1 MLGSSSDSVKI
12 KKIFSD
18 PAKQDLLYEKA
29 RKLQTAHVWISL
41 FFSII
46 NFFIVFI
53 YLHSLLHSLQAGN
66 MQKNAGKNV
75 GLDSEGTW

>member
-1 MLGSSSDSVKI
+1 MLRSSADSVEI
-12 KKIFSD
+12 EKKFSD
-18 PAKQDLLYEKA
+18 PVKQDLLYEKA

-66 MQKNAGKNV
+66 MQKNAGSNV
-75 GLDSEGTW
+75 GLDSEGT